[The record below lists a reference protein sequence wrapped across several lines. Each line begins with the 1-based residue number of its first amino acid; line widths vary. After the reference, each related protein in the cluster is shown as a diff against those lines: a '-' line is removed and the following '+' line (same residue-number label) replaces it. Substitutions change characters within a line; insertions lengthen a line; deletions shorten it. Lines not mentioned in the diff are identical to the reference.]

1 MTAPRAEPFF
11 LKTSGG
17 PGGPRFCLFHPPTG
31 PARAALLYLHPFAE
45 EMNKSRRMAAL
56 AARRLAAQGVG
67 VLQLDL
73 HGCGDSGGEF
83 GDARWDGWKDD
94 VRAGLDWLRARLG
107 VEPGLWGLRLG
118 ALLALDYAAGAVAP
132 PARLLL
138 WQPTLGGA
146 ACLTQFLRLRLA
158 GELLQD
164 GPADGADSAGKGK
177 GGSEALR
184 ARLRAGETL
193 EIAGYELHPALAL
206 ALDGVDA
213 GKLPAP
219 RCPVDWFEVVAE
231 SGRAAPPAAARVAGM
246 WRDQGADL
254 RQQAVAGP
262 QFWTA
267 QEIEE
272 APLLLDA
279 TAALYLESTH
289 AL

>member
-1 MTAPRAEPFF
+1 MTHARAEPFF
-11 LKTSGG
+11 LGT
-17 PGGPRFCLFHPPTG
+17 PGGPRFCLFHPPEGT
-31 PARAALLYLHPFAE
+31 PRASLLYLHPFAE

-67 VLQLDL
+67 VLQIDL

-83 GDARWDGWKDD
+83 LDARWDGWKAD

-107 VEPGLWGLRLG
+107 LAPGLWGLRLG
-118 ALLALDYAAGAVAP
+118 ALLALDYAKDDA

-138 WQPTLGGA
+138 WQPTLGGP

-164 GPADGADSAGKGK
+164 GPAAAGGT
-177 GGSEALR
+177 EALR
-184 ARLRAGETL
+184 ARLRAGEPL
-193 EIAGYELHPALAL
+193 EIAGYELHPELAL
-206 ALDGVDA
+206 ALDAVEA
-213 GKLPAP
+213 AKLPAP
-219 RCPVDWFEVVAE
+219 RCPVDWLELVAE
-231 SGRAAPPAAARVAGM
+231 SGRALPPAAARLAAA
-246 WRDQGADL
+246 WSAQGVEL
-254 RQQAVAGP
+254 RQQAVPGP

-279 TAALYLESTH
+279 TAGLYLES
-289 AL
+289 ADAV

>member
-1 MTAPRAEPFF
+1 MTTPRAEPFF

-17 PGGPRFCLFHPPTG
+17 PGGSRFCLFHPPEGT
-31 PARAALLYLHPFAE
+31 ARAALLYLHPFAE
-45 EMNKSRRMAAL
+45 EMNKSRRIAAL

-94 VRAGLDWLRARLG
+94 VRAGLDWLRARLH

-118 ALLALDYAAGAVAP
+118 ALLALDYAAAAAAP

-158 GELLQD
+158 GELLRD
-164 GPADGADSAGKGK
+164 GSPDGADSIGKSGT
-177 GGSEALR
+177 EALR
-184 ARLRAGETL
+184 ARLRAGEPL
-193 EIAGYELHPALAL
+193 DIAGYELHPALAL

-213 GKLPAP
+213 AKLPAP

-231 SGRAAPPAAARVAGM
+231 SGRAAPPAAARLAAG
-246 WRDQGADL
+246 WTSQGADL
-254 RQQAVAGP
+254 RQQAIPGP

-279 TAALYLESTH
+279 TAALFLESAH